1 MINSINNNYKLMGPI
16 RYDVTLWN
24 MPVIYRF
31 RFDIIFIDFTENDD
45 IPKGKIDHFPLS
57 KDIKH

>member
-1 MINSINNNYKLMGPI
+1 MGPI

-24 MPVIYRF
+24 MPVICRF
-31 RFDIIFIDFTENDD
+31 RFDIIFIDFTKNDD
-45 IPKGKIDHFPLS
+45 IPKGKIDHFPLF

>member
-1 MINSINNNYKLMGPI
+1 MGPI

-24 MPVIYRF
+24 MPVICRF
-31 RFDIIFIDFTENDD
+31 RFDIIFIDFTKNDD

-57 KDIKH
+57 KDTKH